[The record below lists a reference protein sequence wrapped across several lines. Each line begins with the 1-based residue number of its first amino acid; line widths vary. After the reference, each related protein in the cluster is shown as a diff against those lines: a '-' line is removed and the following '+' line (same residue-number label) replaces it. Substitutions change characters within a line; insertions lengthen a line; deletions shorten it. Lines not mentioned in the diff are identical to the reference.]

1 MVGCFFEDIVYTID
15 MKKTETEFNSG
26 VNPKSSISYEKYLTM
41 GLEMIHPKDLTFRVY
56 KLAPAEEYPSFIR
69 GKDLRISFF
78 NKNKPVM
85 TSDGRPYEFIV
96 EINFWTQKN
105 TNKEDRAYMRGFA
118 DFHLK
123 AFHTAVEKTKKKTKK
138 KVVKRKKKTTK
149 KVGSTQRNFDKMKSK
164 GKD

>member
-1 MVGCFFEDIVYTID
+1 
-15 MKKTETEFNSG
+15 MKEPETEFNSG
-26 VNPKSSISYEKYLTM
+26 VNPKSSISYEKYLTT

-78 NKNKPVM
+78 IKNKPVM

-96 EINFWTQKN
+96 DINFWTQKN

-118 DFHLK
+118 DSHLK
-123 AFHTAVEKTKKKTKK
+123 TFHSAVKKTKTK
-138 KVVKRKKKTTK
+138 KVVKRKKKVTK

-164 GKD
+164 